1 MSNRQKKAIIYLY
14 KVRKVPIVELAYSFG
29 VSRETI
35 RKIIKEYESRFSLSG
50 IREDIKTYNI
60 LGKRYYQL
68 NLE

>member
-1 MSNRQKKAIIYLY
+1 MSERQKKAVLYLY
-14 KVRKVPIVELAYSFG
+14 KVRRVPITELAYILG

-35 RKIIKEYESRFSLSG
+35 RKVIREYESRLSLSQ
-50 IREDIKTYNI
+50 IREDIKTYNV

>member
-1 MSNRQKKAIIYLY
+1 MSNRQKKAIVYLH
-14 KVRKVPIVELAYSFG
+14 KVRRVPITELAYLLG

-35 RKIIKEYESRFSLSG
+35 RKVIREYESRISLSHV
-50 IREDIKTYNI
+50 REDIKTYNI